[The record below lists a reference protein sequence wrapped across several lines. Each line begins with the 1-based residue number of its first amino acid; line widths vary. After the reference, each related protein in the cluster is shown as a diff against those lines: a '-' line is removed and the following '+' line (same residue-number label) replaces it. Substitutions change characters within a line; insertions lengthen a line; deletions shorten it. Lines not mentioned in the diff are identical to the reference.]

1 MKSIKKIAFIAIA
14 VLMICMLCGAKSKS
28 TKTCFKSGCN
38 NKCASGS
45 NYCYIHK
52 SHSNVKKDSRW
63 ETKKNNSGKNTK
75 KNSGSSKSN
84 KSKTTKKSYYTE
96 DMPDCDDYGSWGE
109 FMDDWDGNMPDGSD
123 ASDYWDN
130 W

>member
-1 MKSIKKIAFIAIA
+1 MKISKRVILIVFA
-14 VLMICMLCGAKSKS
+14 VLIICMLCGAK
-28 TKTCFKSGCN
+28 KTPTRTCIKAGCN
-38 NKCASGS
+38 NKCATGS
-45 NYCYIHK
+45 SYCYIHK
-52 SHSNVKKDSRW
+52 PSTIKKKSNN
-63 ETKKNNSGKNTK
+63 TIKKNNITNKKKGSGY
-75 KNSGSSKSN
+75 SGSSKKIITKNSN
-84 KSKTTKKSYYTE
+84 AI

>member
-1 MKSIKKIAFIAIA
+1 MKASKKLIIAIIA
-14 VLMICMLCGAKSKS
+14 LLITCMLCGAKKTS
-28 TKTCFKSGCN
+28 TRTCIKAGCN
-38 NKCASGS
+38 NKCATGS
-45 NYCYIHK
+45 SYCYIHK
-52 SHSNVKKDSRW
+52 PSSTTMKKGSNTK
-63 ETKKNNSGKNTK
+63 KKNNSTYKK
-75 KNSGSSKSN
+75 KNSGNSKSSKN
-84 KSKTTKKSYYTE
+84 TTTKKSYTT

>member
-1 MKSIKKIAFIAIA
+1 MKATNKLFIVCILL
-14 VLMICMLCGAKSKS
+14 LMVCMLCGAQKPSRKS
-28 TKTCFKSGCN
+28 CVKSGCN
-38 NKCASGS
+38 NKRVTGS
-45 NYCYIHK
+45 SYCYIHK
-52 SHSNVKKDSRW
+52 PSSITKKSNN
-63 ETKKNNSGKNTK
+63 TLKKNNSTNK
-75 KNSGSSKSN
+75 KKGSGYSKPS
-84 KSKTTKKSYYTE
+84 KKKTTRNPYTT

>member
-1 MKSIKKIAFIAIA
+1 MKISKRVILIVFA
-14 VLMICMLCGAKSKS
+14 VLIICMLCGAK
-28 TKTCFKSGCN
+28 KTPTRTCIKAGCN
-38 NKCASGS
+38 NKCATGS
-45 NYCYIHK
+45 SYCYTHK
-52 SHSNVKKDSRW
+52 P
-63 ETKKNNSGKNTK
+63 
-75 KNSGSSKSN
+75 SS
-84 KSKTTKKSYYTE
+84 TTKKSNNTKKKNNNINKKSSRTYKSSKKKTPKKTDHI